1 MARLRLV
8 IIGGVAA
15 GTKAAAR
22 ARRVNPNA
30 EIVIYQQEAQVAYS
44 ACGEPYALSGVIED
58 YHQLIIRTAA
68 EFVKSGVSVFTQH
81 RVLAIDTVTRKLTI
95 ENLND
100 NHCFID
106 RYDALI
112 FATGAMPYLPKLNGM
127 DCINILSLRSW
138 SSFLDFRQMIK
149 HAKPRKVLIIGMG
162 YIALELAET
171 LTRLGIETTLIGR
184 GSQVLTGFDA
194 DMVQS
199 VTKHLEHHGVNL
211 LFNQSVIEIIT
222 KDQLALGVKT
232 THHVCYADVIIFAT
246 GIKPNVSLAKQAGIK
261 LGATGAIQV
270 NAQMMTNIS
279 NIYAAGDCCESL
291 HRITNKAVWQPLGDT
306 ANLQGRVAGENAV
319 GGNAVFSGCLGTS
332 ILKAFDFNI
341 AMTGLSEHAAVQ
353 HGFVPVS
360 VTVNAANKARY
371 YPNVKSSAFKL
382 IADLDTGQLLGAQVV
397 GLGESDKLIDI
408 IATALLG
415 KLKCE
420 DLETADFAYSPPF
433 SPVLS
438 PVVLAASALNTKL
451 KSLRH

>member
-15 GTKAAAR
+15 GTKAAAK
-22 ARRVNPNA
+22 ARRVNPDA

-44 ACGEPYALSGVIED
+44 ACGKPYALSGVIED
-58 YHQLIIRTAA
+58 YHQLVIRTAA
-68 EFVKSGVSVFTQH
+68 EFVKSGISVFTRH
-81 RVLAIDTVTRKLTI
+81 RVLTIDTANQKLTV

-106 RYDALI
+106 HYDSLI
-112 FATGAMPYLPKLNGM
+112 LATGAMPYLPKLNGIE
-127 DCINILSLRSW
+127 CINILSLRSW
-138 SSFLDFRQMIK
+138 SSFLNFRQTIQ
-149 HAKPRKVLIIGMG
+149 HTRKALIIGTG

-171 LTRLGIETTLIGR
+171 LIRLGIETTLIGR
-184 GSQVLTGFDA
+184 SSQVLTGFDA
-194 DMVQS
+194 DMMQT

-211 LFNQSVIEIIT
+211 LLNQSIIEILT
-222 KDQLALGVKT
+222 KNQIALGVKT
-232 THHVCYADVIIFAT
+232 TNHVCYADTIIFAT

-261 LGATGAIQV
+261 LGVTRAIEV
-270 NAQMMTNIS
+270 NAQMMTNVA
-279 NIYAAGDCCESL
+279 NVYAAGDCCESL
-291 HRITNKAVWQPLGDT
+291 HRVTNKAVWQPLGDT

-319 GGNAVFSGCLGTS
+319 GGDAVFSGCLGTT

-341 AMTGLSEHAAVQ
+341 AMTGLSEHTAAQ

-382 IADLDTGQLLGAQVV
+382 IADLDTGQLLGAQAV
-397 GLGESDKLIDI
+397 GLGASDKLIDV

-415 KLKCE
+415 KLKCV
-420 DLETADFAYSPPF
+420 DLENADFAYSPPF

-438 PVVLAASALNTKL
+438 PIVLAASALNTKL